1 MEALKL
7 YWLGTPL
14 VELKGHAVKLETRKA
29 TALLAYVSSAA
40 MRCPREFLATLFW
53 PEKNQQQALA
63 NLRRTLA
70 SLNASLPGW
79 IEADRDSISIKR
91 NQSIRTD
98 VDSFHN
104 DLLLLKK
111 HDHTEGEL
119 CDECLSNLER
129 ALSHYRGDFLD
140 GLNLADCP
148 NFDDWQFYK
157 RDGLRQ
163 ELAGALQQLSSA
175 HALREHWEPAIAY
188 ARRWLALDRLHEPAA
203 RTLMDLYARSGQKTA
218 ALRQYEELKRLLS
231 EQVGQEPEAETRQLY
246 QQLRG
251 REGTRETAQAAPGAS
266 SLPLLKTKLYI
277 PAKPASRV
285 IRSRLVER
293 MNEIP
298 QKPLTLISAPAG
310 FGKTT
315 LLAEWIAQTS
325 LPVAWL
331 SVDQGDNDP
340 YRFIAY
346 LITALESVQEGV
358 GCEAQQLIESTQ
370 VIPTHIILAALLNE
384 LGKLVEP
391 IVLVLDDVQFI
402 SQGAVHESL
411 AYLLDHLPANLH
423 LVISTRADPP
433 LQLGRLRATDQ
444 LLELRTRDMRFTPAE
459 ATQFLNDVMRLG
471 LSVDE
476 VEALEG
482 RTEGWVVGLQMAA
495 LSLKKT
501 GNTSEFI
508 KAFSG
513 SQRYI
518 LDYLMEEVLR
528 SQPAHIQSFLLETSI
543 LDKFSGSLCNALVTE
558 ESRQAGESGQTVLE
572 YLERSNLFLIPLD
585 DHKHWYRYHHLF
597 ADLLRA
603 RLEQSSSER
612 VSALHAKAS
621 RWFESQD
628 YYNEAVEHALLSRD
642 FHRSAD
648 LLDRSSQTRV
658 LINAFMVQKWIE
670 QIPEEIVRE
679 HPWIQISQAWLLL
692 AMGKLERVPELLQQ
706 AEKAVRSGD
715 HQSISVTDAE
725 DIRGNIAMLRAYLAF
740 FRGEPHLTIEQA
752 TLALQKVRPSNNF
765 LRSRILL
772 QLGESNSVV
781 GELQT
786 GIHFLYDAI
795 ASSTKEADYSVA
807 TVAYFRLGNIL
818 KIMGRLVEAEGLYHQ
833 NIRALKEMGGYDSPM
848 LGKPEIGLGDLL
860 RERGEL
866 GKARDLLATGHKHTE
881 RQGQPY
887 DLVYSYIHLARLA
900 EAEGKLEQALDLLS
914 QTDPL
919 FLAYTIPP
927 VVRLILEGYQVSL
940 WLRAGNLRQAE
951 HWVAE
956 NQLHPRME
964 PTHPAEVKL
973 IAFARVLFAQGK
985 LVEAQELLMR
995 LGSAAELGGRN
1006 GRLIEILILS
1016 ALVSQAAGDIDATL
1030 AAIHRAIRLAGPEGY
1045 LRVFQDEGDPM
1056 IRLLAR
1062 ARATNW
1068 HSQEKEYIS
1077 KLLAGQILASK

>member
-7 YWLGTPL
+7 YWLGQPV
-14 VELKGHAVKLETRKA
+14 VELKGRPVKLETRKA
-29 TALLAYVSSAA
+29 VALLAYLSLAPGEN
-40 MRCPREFLATLFW
+40 RREILATMFW
-53 PEKNQQQALA
+53 PDGSQQKALA
-63 NLRRTLA
+63 SLRRTLS
-70 SLNASLPGW
+70 SLNSSLPGW
-79 IEADRDSISIKR
+79 IDANRESIRLKR
-91 NQSIRTD
+91 NAKLWVD
-98 VDSFHN
+98 VEAFQQLFSQRQE
-104 DLLLLKK
+104 
-111 HDHTEGEL
+111 HTHSEHKV
-119 CDECLSNLER
+119 CKQCLSMLEQTVD
-129 ALSHYRGDFLD
+129 LYRGDFFH
-140 GLNLADCP
+140 GLNLSDSP
-148 NFDDWQFYK
+148 GYDEWQFFQ
-157 RDGLRQ
+157 RDTLRQ
-163 ELAGALQQLSSA
+163 KFADALQSLSSA
-175 HALREHWEPAIAY
+175 YACQGDWARAIAC
-188 ARRWLALDRLHEPAA
+188 ARRWVALDRLHEPAS
-203 RTLMDLYARSGQKTA
+203 RMLMELYARSGQRTS
-218 ALRQYEELKRLLS
+218 ALRQYEELKRLLN
-231 EQVGQEPEAETRQLY
+231 EQVGQEPEAETCQLY
-246 QQLRG
+246 EQLRG
-251 REGTRETAQAAPGAS
+251 REGTRETAQTASGAS

-293 MNEIP
+293 MNDIP
-298 QKPLTLISAPAG
+298 RKPLTLISAPAG

-331 SVDQGDNDP
+331 SVDQRDNDP
-340 YRFIAY
+340 YRFLSY
-346 LITALESVQEGV
+346 LIAALESVQEGV
-358 GCEAQQLIESTQ
+358 GCEAQQLIQSTQ
-370 VIPTHIILAALLNE
+370 MTPTHIILAAVLNE

-391 IVLVLDDVQFI
+391 MVLVLDDVQFVTH
-402 SQGAVHESL
+402 SAVHESL
-411 AYLLDHLPANLH
+411 AYLLAHLPTNLH

-444 LLELRTRDMRFTPAE
+444 LLELRTQDMRFTPAE
-459 ATQFLNDVMRLG
+459 ATQFLNDVMRLE
-471 LSVDE
+471 LSADE
-476 VEALEG
+476 IEALEG

-501 GNTSEFI
+501 ENASGFI

-528 SQPAHIQSFLLETSI
+528 SQPAPIQSFLLETSI
-543 LDKFSGSLCNALVTE
+543 LDKFSGSLCDALVTE

-597 ADLLRA
+597 VDLLRA

-621 RWFESQD
+621 QWFESQG

-648 LLDRSSQTRV
+648 LLDKSSQTRV

-706 AEKAVRSGD
+706 AEKAVQSGD
-715 HQSISVTDAE
+715 HQSISVTEAE

-772 QLGESNSVV
+772 QLGESNSVI

-786 GIHFLYDAI
+786 GIRFLYDAI

-807 TVAYFRLGNIL
+807 TVGYFRLGNIL

-866 GKARDLLATGHKHTE
+866 EKARDLLATGHKHTE

-900 EAEGKLEQALDLLS
+900 EAEGKLDQTLDLLS
-914 QTDPL
+914 QTEPL

-940 WLRAGNLRQAE
+940 WLRVGNLRQAE
-951 HWVAE
+951 RWVTE
-956 NQLHPRME
+956 SQLDPRME
-964 PTHPAEVKL
+964 ATYPAEVRL
-973 IAFARVLFAQGK
+973 IAFARVLIAQEKFA
-985 LVEAQELLMR
+985 EAQDLLRR
-995 LGSAAELGGRN
+995 LAAGAETGGRN
-1006 GRLIEILILS
+1006 GRLIEILILQALTFQETGQRSS
-1016 ALVSQAAGDIDATL
+1016 ALEVLLKSLKL
-1030 AAIHRAIRLAGPEGY
+1030 AEPEGY
-1045 LRVFQDEGDPM
+1045 LRIFLDEGGQLIELLKELRDSTLDSRLNGYVN
-1056 IRLLAR
+1056 RLLE
-1062 ARATNW
+1062 N
-1068 HSQEKEYIS
+1068 YIS
-1077 KLLAGQILASK
+1077 TP